1 MAMETI
7 DAVNHDKKKGMV
19 LPFEPHYITFDEIT
33 YFVDMPQE
41 MKNQGVLEDKLV
53 LLHGVSGA
61 FRPGILTALM
71 GVTGAGKTTLMD
83 VLAGRK
89 TSGYTQGNT
98 TISGY
103 PKKQETFPRIAG
115 YSKILLKQGGREIY
129 AGPLGY
135 WSSHLIKYFEGI
147 EGVSKIKDGYNPAT
161 WMLEVTTPA
170 QEIALGVDFA
180 DIYRNSEQ
188 YRRHKAII
196 KELSTRAP
204 DSKDLYFPT
213 KYSQSLLIQC
223 IACLREQ
230 HWSYWRNSSYNA
242 VRFIHTTI
250 TALML
255 GTVFWRLGSKKEKP
269 QDLFNAMGSMYAAVL
284 FLGIKSASA
293 VQPVVAAE
301 RTFFYRERAS
311 GMYSALPYAFA
322 QQTWYM
328 VLLCIQCWDLKSLLN
343 TKPTH
348 CNDCFI
354 WILFILGPILRI
366 CSPTNAGGYLY
377 GGDGTLGHVQCHGRC
392 TD

>member
-1 MAMETI
+1 
-7 DAVNHDKKKGMV
+7 
-19 LPFEPHYITFDEIT
+19 
-33 YFVDMPQE
+33 
-41 MKNQGVLEDKLV
+41 
-53 LLHGVSGA
+53 
-61 FRPGILTALM
+61 
-71 GVTGAGKTTLMD
+71 
-83 VLAGRK
+83 
-89 TSGYTQGNT
+89 
-98 TISGY
+98 
-103 PKKQETFPRIAG
+103 
-115 YSKILLKQGGREIY
+115 
-129 AGPLGY
+129 
-135 WSSHLIKYFEGI
+135 
-147 EGVSKIKDGYNPAT
+147 
-161 WMLEVTTPA
+161 MLEVTTPA

-188 YRRHKAII
+188 YRIFFRRHKAII

-322 QQTWYM
+322 QRIPVWWRWYPWACP
-328 VLLCIQCWDLKSLLN
+328 VSW
-343 TKPTH
+343 T
-348 CNDCFI
+348 
-354 WILFILGPILRI
+354 
-366 CSPTNAGGYLY
+366 LY
-377 GGDGTLGHVQCHGRC
+377 GLIASKFGHFLVKYFDYKHVRKESPVEENHQVLFVN
-392 TD
+392 

>member
-1 MAMETI
+1 
-7 DAVNHDKKKGMV
+7 
-19 LPFEPHYITFDEIT
+19 
-33 YFVDMPQE
+33 
-41 MKNQGVLEDKLV
+41 
-53 LLHGVSGA
+53 
-61 FRPGILTALM
+61 
-71 GVTGAGKTTLMD
+71 
-83 VLAGRK
+83 
-89 TSGYTQGNT
+89 
-98 TISGY
+98 
-103 PKKQETFPRIAG
+103 
-115 YSKILLKQGGREIY
+115 
-129 AGPLGY
+129 
-135 WSSHLIKYFEGI
+135 
-147 EGVSKIKDGYNPAT
+147 
-161 WMLEVTTPA
+161 MLEVTTPA

-188 YRRHKAII
+188 YRIFFRRHKAII

-322 QQTWYM
+322 QVLIELPYNFIADM
-328 VLLCIQCWDLKSLLN
+328 VYGVIVHTMLGFEITTVKIFWHVRKESPVEENHQV
-343 TKPTH
+343 
-348 CNDCFI
+348 
-354 WILFILGPILRI
+354 LFV
-366 CSPTNAGGYLY
+366 N
-377 GGDGTLGHVQCHGRC
+377 
-392 TD
+392 